1 MIRTECTRLIKYL
14 FGNGKIN
21 EEKKNKCLEYINHE
35 STHKQVRD
43 LIMMILLPK
52 RLHFDGAH
60 QAAFLRAAVSRV
72 SKLVMIFN
80 LLFLQIANQTVL
92 EAEGLFF
99 LRPVYELFFGDD
111 SFFLQLPRSS
121 VRVCYKS
128 YYNTYKGIQIGPND
142 LSLDDAVNQGLTPG
156 EA

>member
-1 MIRTECTRLIKYL
+1 MIRADCTRLIKFL
-14 FGNGKIN
+14 FQNGKIN
-21 EEKKNKCLEYINHE
+21 EQKKNECLEYISYE
-35 STHKQVRD
+35 DVHKEIRNLV
-43 LIMMILLPK
+43 MMILLPK

-72 SKLVMIFN
+72 SKFTFIMIFN

-92 EAEGLFF
+92 ESEGLLF
-99 LRPVYELFFGDD
+99 LRPVYELFFGNC
-111 SFFLQLPRSS
+111 FLKLPRSS
-121 VRVCYKS
+121 VRVCYKA
-128 YYNTYKGIQIGPND
+128 YHNTYKGIQIGEND